1 MNSPSCWPGRRR
13 LRIDEGGASVTICT
27 GVDPAALSRIPLFR
41 DVAQGPLARALRG
54 CPVHRLARGSAL
66 LRPGQANSSI
76 FVILDGKVSVHLDAG
91 AAETEGVEGIPLP
104 VGQCIGELSAIDGL
118 PASALVRAETDAT
131 VLELAPPVL
140 WTRIVPL
147 PGVARNLMRSLT
159 ERMRLTNQLAMAAE
173 RHRLE
178 LAQLHKELELA
189 RSLQA
194 AMLPQEDPMF
204 AGRTD
209 IAMAAHMEPASHV
222 GGDFFDAFFIDE
234 RHLFLC
240 IGDVSGHG
248 IAAALLMA
256 RIVGLVRVLASGER
270 SPGLVL
276 QRLNDALAEGND
288 SGVFATLFCG
298 LLEVGSG
305 RLMLANGGHGAPL
318 LLRQGRCAPIE
329 VPPGILVG
337 AFPQRR
343 YQERELS
350 LLPGDLLL
358 LHTDGITEAENAQ
371 GLPFGVEG
379 CGEVLE
385 STCTSGAALSGV
397 LDELLA
403 TLDRFVGGTP
413 LADDCTLMAL
423 RRPGD

>member
-1 MNSPSCWPGRRR
+1 
-13 LRIDEGGASVTICT
+13 VTIST
-27 GVDPAALSRIPLFR
+27 GVDPAALSQIPLFR

-54 CPVHRLARGSAL
+54 CPVHRLARGSSL
-66 LRPGQANSSI
+66 LRPGQENSSI
-76 FVILDGKVSVHLDAG
+76 FVILEGTVSVHLDAE
-91 AAETEGVEGIPLP
+91 AAGTDGVEGIPLQ

-159 ERMRLTNQLAMAAE
+159 ERMRLTNQLAMEAE

-194 AMLPQEDPMF
+194 AMLPLGDPLF
-204 AGRTD
+204 PGRTD
-209 IAMAAHMEPASHV
+209 IAMAARMEPASHV

-234 RHLFLC
+234 GHLFLC

-270 SPGLVL
+270 SPALVL

-305 RLMLANGGHGAPL
+305 RLVLANGGHGAPL
-318 LLRQGRCAPIE
+318 LLREERCEAIE
-329 VPPGILVG
+329 LPRGMLVG
-337 AFPQRR
+337 AFPQRC
-343 YQERELS
+343 YQEQELA
-350 LLPGDLLL
+350 LLPGDVLL

-371 GLPFGVEG
+371 GLPFGADG
-379 CGEVLE
+379 CAAVLE
-385 STCTSGAALSGV
+385 RPGVGSEPLSRV
-397 LDELLA
+397 LGELLSS
-403 TLDRFVGGTP
+403 LEGFVGGRP

-423 RRPGD
+423 RRLGS

>member
-1 MNSPSCWPGRRR
+1 
-13 LRIDEGGASVTICT
+13 VTVST
-27 GVDPAALSRIPLFR
+27 GIEPAALNDIPLFR
-41 DVAQGPLARALRG
+41 DVAQGPLVRALRG
-54 CPVHRLARGSAL
+54 CPIHRLSQGSAL
-66 LRPGQANSSI
+66 LQPGQANSSI

-131 VLELAPPVL
+131 VLELAPPML

-194 AMLPQEDPMF
+194 AMLPLEDPMF
-204 AGRTD
+204 PGRTD
-209 IAMAAHMEPASHV
+209 IAMAAHMDPASHV

-234 RHLFLC
+234 GHLFLC

-305 RLMLANGGHGAPL
+305 RLRLANGGHGAPL
-318 LLRQGRCAPIE
+318 LLRQGHCEPIE
-329 VPPGILVG
+329 LPRGMLVG
-337 AFPQRR
+337 AFPRR
-343 YQERELS
+343 CYEERDLQ

-358 LHTDGITEAENAQ
+358 LHTDGITEAENAR
-371 GLPFGVEG
+371 GLPFGEEG
-379 CGEVLE
+379 CAAVLE
-385 STCTSGAALSGV
+385 RGGSGV
-397 LDELLA
+397 EPPSRVIQDLLSA
-403 TLDRFVGGTP
+403 LERFVDGVP

-423 RRPGD
+423 RRLEG

>member
-1 MNSPSCWPGRRR
+1 LIVKLSS
-13 LRIDEGGASVTICT
+13 

-54 CPVHRLARGSAL
+54 SPIHRLSRGSAL

-76 FVILDGKVSVHLDAG
+76 FVILEGTVSVHLDAE

-131 VLELAPPVL
+131 VLELAPPML

-194 AMLPQEDPMF
+194 AMLPVDDPMF
-204 AGRTD
+204 PERTD

-234 RHLFLC
+234 EHLFLC

-276 QRLNDALAEGND
+276 QGLNDALEEGND

-305 RLMLANGGHGAPL
+305 RLVLANGGHGAPL
-318 LLRQGRCAPIE
+318 LLREGRCEAIE
-329 VPPGILVG
+329 VPPGMLVG
-337 AFPQRR
+337 AFPNRR
-343 YQERELS
+343 YQERELA

-358 LHTDGITEAENAQ
+358 LHTDGITEAENAR
-371 GLPFGVEG
+371 GLPFGEEG
-379 CGEVLE
+379 CAHVLE
-385 STCTSGAALSGV
+385 SVGGGEAPLPQV
-397 LDELLA
+397 LQELLA
-403 TLDRFVGGTP
+403 SLERFVNAEP

-423 RRPGD
+423 RRLGG

>member
-1 MNSPSCWPGRRR
+1 LN
-13 LRIDEGGASVTICT
+13 VTLSS

-54 CPVHRLARGSAL
+54 SPIHRLSRGSAL

-76 FVILDGKVSVHLDAG
+76 FVILEGTVSVHLDAE

-118 PASALVRAETDAT
+118 PASALVLAETDAT
-131 VLELAPPVL
+131 VLELAPPML

-194 AMLPQEDPMF
+194 AMLPVDDPMF
-204 AGRTD
+204 PERSD

-234 RHLFLC
+234 EKLFLC

-276 QRLNDALAEGND
+276 QGLNDALEEGND

-305 RLMLANGGHGAPL
+305 RLVLANGGHGAPL
-318 LLRQGRCAPIE
+318 LLRQGRCEAIE
-329 VPPGILVG
+329 VPPGMLVG
-337 AFPQRR
+337 AFPNRR
-343 YQERELS
+343 YQERELA

-358 LHTDGITEAENAQ
+358 LHTDGITEAENAR
-371 GLPFGVEG
+371 GLPFGEEG
-379 CGEVLE
+379 CADVLKTVGGGEAPLPRVLQ
-385 STCTSGAALSGV
+385 
-397 LDELLA
+397 ELLA
-403 TLDRFVGGTP
+403 SLERFVNAEP

-423 RRPGD
+423 RRLGS

>member
-1 MNSPSCWPGRRR
+1 MN
-13 LRIDEGGASVTICT
+13 VTLSS

-54 CPVHRLARGSAL
+54 SPIHRLSRGSAL

-76 FVILDGKVSVHLDAG
+76 FVILEGTVSVHLDAE

-131 VLELAPPVL
+131 VLELAPPML

-194 AMLPQEDPMF
+194 AMLPVDDPMF
-204 AGRTD
+204 PERSD

-234 RHLFLC
+234 EHLFLC

-276 QRLNDALAEGND
+276 QGLNDALEEGND

-305 RLMLANGGHGAPL
+305 RLVLANGGHGAPL
-318 LLRQGRCAPIE
+318 LLRQGRCEAIE
-329 VPPGILVG
+329 VPPGMLVG
-337 AFPQRR
+337 AFPNRR
-343 YQERELS
+343 YQERELA

-358 LHTDGITEAENAQ
+358 LHTDGITEAENAR
-371 GLPFGVEG
+371 GLPFGEEG
-379 CGEVLE
+379 CAHVLKSVGGGEAPLPQVLQ
-385 STCTSGAALSGV
+385 
-397 LDELLA
+397 ELLA
-403 TLDRFVGGTP
+403 SLERFVNAEP

-423 RRPGD
+423 RRLGG

>member
-1 MNSPSCWPGRRR
+1 MN
-13 LRIDEGGASVTICT
+13 VTLSS
-27 GVDPAALSRIPLFR
+27 GVDPAALSRISLFR

-54 CPVHRLARGSAL
+54 SPIHRLSRGSAL

-76 FVILDGKVSVHLDAG
+76 FVILEGTVSVHLDAE

-131 VLELAPPVL
+131 VLELAPPML

-147 PGVARNLMRSLT
+147 PGVAHNLMRSLT

-194 AMLPQEDPMF
+194 AMLPVDDPMF
-204 AGRTD
+204 PERTD

-234 RHLFLC
+234 EHLFLC

-276 QRLNDALAEGND
+276 QGLNDALEEGND

-305 RLMLANGGHGAPL
+305 RLVLANGGHGAPL
-318 LLRQGRCAPIE
+318 LLREGRCEAIE
-329 VPPGILVG
+329 VPPGMLVG
-337 AFPQRR
+337 AFPNRR
-343 YQERELS
+343 YQERELA

-358 LHTDGITEAENAQ
+358 LHTDGITEAENAR
-371 GLPFGVEG
+371 GLPFGEEG
-379 CGEVLE
+379 CAHVLKSVGGGEAPLSQVLQ
-385 STCTSGAALSGV
+385 
-397 LDELLA
+397 ELLA
-403 TLDRFVGGTP
+403 SLERFVNAEP

-423 RRPGD
+423 RRLGG